1 MCVVLALARAHGG
14 SGAGRF
20 AWTREGRT
28 LRGTFPLF
36 SSRISTC
43 LPTYLYFAG
52 HQAYAAYITSM
63 HFFKH
68 GVWQGVLLTMLAS
81 GELQS

>member
-14 SGAGRF
+14 SAARGASRGRERGGSYGAF
-20 AWTREGRT
+20 LPFFY
-28 LRGTFPLF
+28 LRLH
-36 SSRISTC
+36 
-43 LPTYLYFAG
+43 LLHLAG

>member
-14 SGAGRF
+14 LSGAF
-20 AWTREGRT
+20 AWTREGRK
-28 LRGTFPLF
+28 LRGT
-36 SSRISTC
+36 
-43 LPTYLYFAG
+43 LPYKLPHFHLRVLTYLCFAG

>member
-1 MCVVLALARAHGG
+1 MCAWCWPWLAHMVAQRRGASRGRERGG
-14 SGAGRF
+14 SYGALPDLYLRLL
-20 AWTREGRT
+20 TR
-28 LRGTFPLF
+28 
-36 SSRISTC
+36 
-43 LPTYLYFAG
+43 LYFAG

>member
-1 MCVVLALARAHGG
+1 MRGAGPGSRTWWAR

-20 AWTREGRT
+20 AWTREGRK
-28 LRGTFPLF
+28 LRGTLH
-36 SSRISTC
+36 ISTC
-43 LPTYLYFAG
+43 LLTYLYLAG

>member
-1 MCVVLALARAHGG
+1 MCAWCWPWLAHMV
-14 SGAGRF
+14 GAGRF
-20 AWTREGRT
+20 AWTREGRN
-28 LRGTFPLF
+28 LRVTQHCPRNSHLRPL
-36 SSRISTC
+36 
-43 LPTYLYFAG
+43 TYLCFAG

>member
-1 MCVVLALARAHGG
+1 MRGAGPGSRTWWLSGARA
-14 SGAGRF
+14 
-20 AWTREGRT
+20 
-28 LRGTFPLF
+28 LRVDARGEELTGHPTCPRNSHLRPL
-36 SSRISTC
+36 
-43 LPTYLYFAG
+43 TYLCFAG

>member
-20 AWTREGRT
+20 AWTREGRK
-28 LRGTFPLF
+28 LRGTSLF
-36 SSRISTC
+36 SSAISTY
-43 LPTYLYFAG
+43 LLTYLYLAG